1 MRTIDKL
8 EKIGAEKVKTIL
20 VEDFGA
26 LINCG
31 CAGGKSARFFLM
43 WPCL

>member
-20 VEDFGA
+20 VEDFGRGSR
-26 LINCG
+26 CG
-31 CAGGKSARFFLM
+31 
-43 WPCL
+43 